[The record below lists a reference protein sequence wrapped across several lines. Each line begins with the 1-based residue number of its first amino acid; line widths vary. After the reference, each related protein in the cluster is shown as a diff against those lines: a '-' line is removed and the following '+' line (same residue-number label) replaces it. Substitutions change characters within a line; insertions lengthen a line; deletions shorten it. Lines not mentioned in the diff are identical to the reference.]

1 MEKMPE
7 SSPKRMWAL
16 RLTEDEK
23 QMLQE
28 CANASSASLTDM
40 VRWLIRQY
48 HQQHVRKPAVQ
59 RAPARTATKR

>member
-1 MEKMPE
+1 MEKMPA

-28 CANASSASLTDM
+28 CGDASNASLTDM

-48 HQQHVRKPAVQ
+48 WQKHVQKPRVQ
-59 RAPARTATKR
+59 SVKAGKKK